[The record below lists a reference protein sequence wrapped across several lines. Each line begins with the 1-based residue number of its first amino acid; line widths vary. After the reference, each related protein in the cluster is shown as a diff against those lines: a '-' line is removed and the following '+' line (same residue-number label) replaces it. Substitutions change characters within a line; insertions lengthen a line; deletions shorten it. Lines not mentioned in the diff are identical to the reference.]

1 MKRNN
6 DGIEIPEAVP
16 EEFSPRPS
24 GAILGPGAR
33 FGIAILVGLLAIGGA
48 FLVRGAK
55 VSDPESS
62 IRANAEL
69 DATPGGSV
77 QSGSP
82 RYQELLELS
91 NDEAA
96 ERAAL
101 EGRSFIPTPER
112 VPEPVVEEA
121 EPLPVEPSDPAP
133 AAPPPPPP
141 PPPPQPEVLGHDDPR
156 PENPYRDA
164 ILEQMSAI
172 APGSARPA
180 LSIQE
185 TGGAEDGALRATVAP
200 TAIDSVPQGAAAER
214 TIFPAGEIVHAVTL
228 LSASSDHDG
237 APILA
242 EVTEGDRRG
251 ARLIGSF
258 RTAPD
263 AGGMVVEFE
272 TMTLPDG
279 RTLKISA
286 FAVDIATAETVVA
299 SDIERR
305 FLRRY
310 IPVLASSFVSA
321 FAETLAGPGRTLA
334 TLGGETVVVEPS
346 GGRDRALYAGIGA
359 AAEAVGS
366 DLAAAAPEGPRIVL
380 RAGWPIAAIFAES
393 AVAESRSGVP
403 APGRPAIAGFGGG
416 Q

>member
-1 MKRNN
+1 MKRDN

-16 EEFSPRPS
+16 EEFSPRPG

-48 FLVRGAK
+48 FLVRGAR

-77 QSGSP
+77 QSDSP

-101 EGRSFIPTPER
+101 DGRSFIPTPER

-121 EPLPVEPSDPAP
+121 EPLPVEPPAP
-133 AAPPPPPP
+133 AAPPPSPPP
-141 PPPPQPEVLGHDDPR
+141 RPEVRGRDGPR

-185 TGGAEDGALRATVAP
+185 TGGSEDGALRATVAP
-200 TAIDSVPQGAAAER
+200 TAIDSVPQGAARER

-228 LSASSDHDG
+228 LSASSDLDG

-286 FAVDIATAETVVA
+286 FAVDVATAETVVA
-299 SDIERR
+299 SDVERR

-321 FAETLAGPGRTLA
+321 FAETLAAPGRTLA

-346 GGRDRALYAGIGA
+346 GDRDRALHAGIGA

-366 DLAAAAPEGPRIVL
+366 DLAAAAPEGPGIVL
-380 RAGWPIAAIFAES
+380 RAGWPIAVIFAES

-403 APGRPAIAGFGGG
+403 APGRLSIDGSGGG